1 MELADVAHELY
12 GLPPGDFTAER
23 NDRAKELKRDD
34 PDLAG
39 QVRALAK
46 ATTAAWL
53 VNQLVRHHG
62 DEVDQVAAIGAALRD
77 AQDDLDRDQLLQL
90 NKQRHGVLRAVT
102 QQARALAKQLG
113 HPVSGAIADEVEQ
126 TLRAVMSDPDAADA
140 VRTGTLLRSLSS
152 TGFGAVDL
160 EGAVAVP
167 AARSGT
173 GRRPAPARARDDS
186 GQAGRAKGG
195 APADRD
201 SAAPATKDEL
211 AERRRAHAREQ
222 QEQEHQEREQQER
235 ERREREER
243 EQQEREKQERERAE
257 KALAEAR
264 RQAAEADEAAARA
277 DAALDEAQTAVDD
290 LAQCE
295 EDLGERVHE
304 LERAVRDAQNELT
317 AVQREGRRA
326 ERDRDR
332 ARHESEVAHRA
343 ADRARHRVERLT

>member
-46 ATTAAWL
+46 PTTAAWL

-160 EGAVAVP
+160 RGAVALPDALP

-173 GRRPAPARARDDS
+173 GRRPAPTRARDHS

-195 APADRD
+195 TRADRD

-222 QEQEHQEREQQER
+222 QEQEHQDREQQER

-243 EQQEREKQERERAE
+243 EQQERERAE

-264 RQAAEADEAAARA
+264 QQAAEADEAAACA
-277 DAALDEAQTAVDD
+277 DAALDEAQAAVDD
-290 LAQCE
+290 LAQRE
-295 EDLGERVHE
+295 KDLGERVHE
-304 LERAVRDAQNELT
+304 LERAARDAQNELT
-317 AVQREGRRA
+317 AVQREGRGA